1 MKEQA
6 KSIVLAVLIVT
17 SLAQSFFLTYNM
29 PNFNA
34 VMKRENEYMPV
45 RPLGQELKVENLI
58 YPNQIIL
65 HLGNDKHAMLYPDVP
80 FYNIVLN
87 RLKGRSFEAFQV
99 KSAETIDW
107 KQIRREYEGIE
118 LQFES
123 AIPAKLLEKVIPIN
137 EDDSAF
143 MNENIREIWIYAL
156 EDMNQVRVLFV
167 TDNNGRVYESTR
179 ADLTVQDVKV
189 QVEFGRGVPA
199 FKRVDDA
206 FYIPV
211 EPYEMTQLVMPY
223 QIFTPEEMQN
233 SLFFDPTLTKIITE
247 ANGSVIYTD
256 SKRGLQVNQE
266 HHWVTYSDPSAP
278 AEGQSDATSD
288 VLKAISFVNQH
299 GGWNGTYRLSLIKDG
314 TENDQSNP
322 MLQSLHGKHSR
333 VRFQQYWGSYPIIMN
348 SALKFGYVQVTLQN
362 GMVTTYDRSLIKL
375 GGHATQREL
384 RKLPAGDALL
394 KKLKQ
399 MERYSEIT
407 DVQPVY
413 KPVLIEEGM
422 KLTPAWQVTYQDG
435 TTDWVI

>member
-6 KSIVLAVLIVT
+6 KSILLAVLIMA
-17 SLAQSFFLTYNM
+17 SLTQSFFLTYNM

-45 RPLGQELKVENLI
+45 KPLGQEQKVENLI

-65 HLGNDKHAMLYPDVP
+65 HLGNDKHTMLYPDVP

-87 RLKGRSFEAFQV
+87 RLKGRSFEAFQL
-99 KSAETIDW
+99 KSADTIDW
-107 KQIRREYEGIE
+107 KLIRRQYEGIE

-137 EDDSAF
+137 DDDSAF
-143 MNENIREIWIYAL
+143 MNENIREIWIYAV
-156 EDMNQVRVLFV
+156 EDLNQVRVLFV

-179 ADLTVQDVKV
+179 ADLTVHDVKE

-199 FKRVDDA
+199 YMRVDDA

-211 EPYEMTQLVMPY
+211 EPYEMVQLVLPY
-223 QIFTPEEMQN
+223 EVFTPEEMQN

-256 SKRGLQVNQE
+256 SKRGLQVNPE

-278 AEGQSDATSD
+278 AEGRSEASTDA
-288 VLKAISFVNQH
+288 LKAISFTNQH
-299 GGWNGTYRLSLIKDG
+299 GGWNGKYRLSLIEDG
-314 TENDQSNP
+314 TANDPSSSMIQNG
-322 MLQSLHGKHSR
+322 QHSR
-333 VRFQQYWGSYPIIMN
+333 VRFQQYWGSYPIMMN

-375 GGHATQREL
+375 GGHAIQREL
-384 RKLPAGDALL
+384 RNLPAGETLL
-394 KKLKQ
+394 NKLKQ

-413 KPVLIEEGM
+413 KPVLLDEGM
-422 KLTPAWQVTYQDG
+422 KLTPAWQVTYRDG
-435 TTDWVI
+435 STDWVI